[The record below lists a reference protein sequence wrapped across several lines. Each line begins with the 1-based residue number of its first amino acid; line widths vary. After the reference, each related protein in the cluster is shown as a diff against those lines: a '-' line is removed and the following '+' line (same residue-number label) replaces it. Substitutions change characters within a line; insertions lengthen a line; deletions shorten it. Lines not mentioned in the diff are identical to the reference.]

1 MRGGMPGK
9 RECKPQCALCRP
21 SDLAPPLHFLA
32 HHSSTADCW
41 LPENCLQCNAGWCQ
55 TPPSPT
61 RPSAPATRAAA
72 GRRCMRPAGRGTS
85 SVRQRCRVSAPAV
98 LQQQQYSL
106 IQRFHSIIFSAH
118 PRLPPCPPPRSP
130 WRSSRAWSASACRAT
145 PSPTPPPFRR
155 WPRASSGTPPCSS
168 LST

>member
-118 PRLPPCPPPRSP
+118 PRLPPCPPPAVPGDLREHGAQAP
-130 WRSSRAWSASACRAT
+130 AA
-145 PSPTPPPFRR
+145 RR
-155 WPRASSGTPPCSS
+155 HHLLRHHFVAGQGQAVARRPAA
-168 LST
+168 L